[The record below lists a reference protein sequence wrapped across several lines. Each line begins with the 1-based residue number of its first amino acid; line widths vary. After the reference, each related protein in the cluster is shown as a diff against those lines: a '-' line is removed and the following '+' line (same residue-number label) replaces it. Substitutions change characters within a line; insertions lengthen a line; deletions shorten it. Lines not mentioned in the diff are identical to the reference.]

1 MNLGFLAKLLPPPE
15 NKFYFHFENGAEV
28 CELSSQ
34 LFYQIVHSDLKERE
48 EYLIHAKTYKRRA
61 VEAMEGSL
69 ALLNASFVT
78 PIDREDIQLISTYL
92 YKSTKVILKACVN
105 LRIYKIDSYNDI
117 VKKQAEILL
126 KATDEQRNII
136 AMLKNSAPLKD
147 ITACNYRIK
156 DIENRGDEVLFTAT
170 EELFSGK
177 YDAID
182 ILKLRDIYKGI
193 ENALDMCS
201 VISDLIIN
209 IALKHS

>member
-15 NKFYFHFENGAEV
+15 NKFYYHFENGAEV

-147 ITACNYRIK
+147 
-156 DIENRGDEVLFTAT
+156 RGDEVLFTAT

-182 ILKLRDIYKGI
+182 VLKLRDIYKGI